1 MSNPMDGNPDSPQ
14 VDWATWIRGLGRHVR
29 RLREFLGLSQEQI
42 AKMAGVSQGAVSRLE
57 GGRGLATPLLVVMKI
72 NAALRRAVSTID
84 PELLSDDARRL
95 LTKDPRATP
104 DMGQGSFEAY
114 PILKEPALEEL
125 IALYRE
131 LPDRHRAKLLA
142 VVRATTSAL
151 LGADAPE
158 PEVDRSRTG
167 AGRSGGG

>member
-1 MSNPMDGNPDSPQ
+1 MSNPMEGIPDSPQ
-14 VDWATWIRGLGRHVR
+14 VDWPNWIRGMGRHVR

-84 PELLSDDARRL
+84 PDLLSDDARRL
-95 LTKDPRATP
+95 LTQDPRATP

-114 PILKEPALEEL
+114 PIMKEPALEEL

-131 LPDRHRAKLLA
+131 LPDRHRQKLLA
-142 VVRATTSAL
+142 VVRATTAAL
-151 LGADAPE
+151 LGADIPETEPAPT
-158 PEVDRSRTG
+158 PRATRS
-167 AGRSGGG
+167 SGG

>member
-1 MSNPMDGNPDSPQ
+1 MDDSNAGTPDAPQ
-14 VDWATWIRGLGRHVR
+14 VDWGTWIRGLGRQAR

-57 GGRGLATPLLVVMKI
+57 AGRGLATPLLVVMKI
-72 NAALRRAVSTID
+72 NRALRTSVAKID

-95 LTKDPRATP
+95 LVQDPRATP
-104 DMGQGSFEAY
+104 DLGQGSFASY
-114 PILKEPALEEL
+114 PIMKEPALEEL

-131 LPDRHRAKLLA
+131 LPERHRQKLLA

-151 LGADAPE
+151 LGADVVPPE
-158 PEVDRSRTG
+158 GDKQIAR
-167 AGRSGGG
+167 AGRAGGG

>member
-1 MSNPMDGNPDSPQ
+1 MSNPMEGIPDSPQ

-72 NAALRRAVSTID
+72 NAALRRAVQTID
-84 PELLSDDARRL
+84 PDLLSDDARRL
-95 LTKDPRATP
+95 LAKDPRATP
-104 DMGQGSFEAY
+104 DMGQGSFETY
-114 PILKEPALEEL
+114 PILKEAALEEM

-131 LPDRHRAKLLA
+131 LPDRHRQKLLA

-151 LGADAPE
+151 IGADVPE
-158 PEVDRSRTG
+158 PQPQTDRSRSG
-167 AGRSGGG
+167 AG